1 LRHLVLP
8 AFTLGLIGAAGT
20 ARFQRGAMLE
30 ALGQDFIRAARAKG
44 LAERAVLIRHAL
56 RNALLPYVT
65 LLGLALPFLLTG
77 AVLVETVF
85 AWPGMGK
92 LAADAIASRDYPIV
106 TATTLVA
113 SIVVVGGSVLAD
125 LLYAAADPRVRLEGR
140 E

>member
-1 LRHLVLP
+1 MLSSSIRSLIPSTAIFSEDELRALLRLIDKAPRLAGGGFDPLP
-8 AFTLGLIGAAGT
+8 II
-20 ARFQRGAMLE
+20 Q
-30 ALGQDFIRAARAKG
+30 I
-44 LAERAVLIRHAL
+44 V
-56 RNALLPYVT
+56 NALQHANPNQKVITIPEGYPLKFQ
-65 LLGLALPFLLTG
+65 ADF
-77 AVLVETVF
+77 VEK